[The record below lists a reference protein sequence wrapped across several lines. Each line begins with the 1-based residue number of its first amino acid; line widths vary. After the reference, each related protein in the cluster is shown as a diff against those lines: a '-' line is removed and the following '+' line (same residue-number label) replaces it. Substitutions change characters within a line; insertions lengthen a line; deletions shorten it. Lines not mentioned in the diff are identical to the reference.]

1 MLTHKDN
8 QFYLNG
14 EKFDI
19 HSGAVHYFRS
29 FPEQWEGLL
38 TKLKNCGLNTVE
50 TYCCWNM
57 HEPEEGKFCFEG
69 MLDIERFIQT
79 AQKVGLYVIIRP
91 GPYICA
97 EWDLGALPGWLLK
110 DPDIRLRS
118 KEPSYFSKVE
128 NYMAQLMKHVTP
140 YLETKG
146 GPVIMM
152 MVENEYGSFGNDL
165 EYMNESARLLRKLGV
180 DIALGTA
187 DGHTLMHLNGGHT
200 DYSYLGIDFGYTHNL
215 PDTHLQPALSLRPD
229 EPLLHAEHWIGQF
242 AHWGNKP
249 QAYAA
254 EYVANEVKEHL
265 EKHVNFNLYMFHGGT
280 NWGFNAGANSV
291 IVDVKGDPN
300 KRVFAPDITS
310 YDYDAPLNEWGDCTP
325 KYFAI
330 QKEMEKHLGVTL
342 PKPAPIETQVIGKV
356 ALNETA
362 SLFDNLENIGGH
374 FTAINPRCMEH
385 YGQSQGY
392 ILYRAQIT
400 TKQKVKT
407 LIFTDVKDRAHVYF
421 NGVLRGVIDRN
432 DEKQY
437 MDVDGW
443 MDEGGTL
450 ELLVDNLGHINFG
463 PDMLLGDRKGIC
475 GHVIMANLPSPRQ
488 VIFNWDVYTL
498 PMNNLQL
505 LEYKGEGRKPAF
517 YRGTFKAEK
526 KLDCFIHLD
535 HFTKGFVTVNGF
547 NLGRFWNVG
556 PQQSLYLPWPLLKDE
571 NEIIVFDEEGCLGTP
586 EVEITDQH
594 ILNSFKSNAEAE
606 TVV

>member
-1 MLTHKDN
+1 
-8 QFYLNG
+8 
-14 EKFDI
+14 
-19 HSGAVHYFRS
+19 
-29 FPEQWEGLL
+29 
-38 TKLKNCGLNTVE
+38 
-50 TYCCWNM
+50 
-57 HEPEEGKFCFEG
+57 
-69 MLDIERFIQT
+69 
-79 AQKVGLYVIIRP
+79 
-91 GPYICA
+91 
-97 EWDLGALPGWLLK
+97 
-110 DPDIRLRS
+110 
-118 KEPSYFSKVE
+118 
-128 NYMAQLMKHVTP
+128 
-140 YLETKG
+140 
-146 GPVIMM
+146 MM

-342 PKPAPIETQVIGKV
+342 PKPAPIETQVIGNV

-374 FTAINPRCMEH
+374 FIAINPRCMEH